1 MLLLPFDKANYPT
14 PKNWETVVAFKNPIL
29 LKTDFEKYISN
40 FLK

>member
-14 PKNWETVVAFKNPIL
+14 PKNWETVVAFKKL